1 MAIYK
6 QTLNKVRAVD
16 DKRCYNICNMIK
28 DVKVFEE
35 FEREEI
41 KKEKPGYFK
50 SLRIFEA
57 LWNEGVSLGVLPLKD
72 PLEDIETD
80 IRIARI
86 LNSQNV

>member
-1 MAIYK
+1 M
-6 QTLNKVRAVD
+6 
-16 DKRCYNICNMIK
+16 
-28 DVKVFEE
+28 VKNTKIIEE

-41 KKEKPGYFK
+41 KKEKSDYLK

-57 LWNEGVSLGVLPLKD
+57 LWNEGKSLGVLPLKN

>member
-1 MAIYK
+1 
-6 QTLNKVRAVD
+6 
-16 DKRCYNICNMIK
+16 MIK
-28 DVKVFEE
+28 NPEILRRFEK
-35 FEREEI
+35 EELRKQKI
-41 KKEKPGYFK
+41 DYFQ

-57 LWNEGVSLGVLPLKD
+57 LWNEGVTLGVLPLKD

>member
-1 MAIYK
+1 MVK
-6 QTLNKVRAVD
+6 NTKVL
-16 DKRCYNICNMIK
+16 DK
-28 DVKVFEE
+28 

-41 KKEKPGYFK
+41 KKEKNDYLK

-57 LWNEGVSLGVLPLKD
+57 LWNEGVSLRILPLKN

-80 IRIARI
+80 IKIARI

>member
-1 MAIYK
+1 M
-6 QTLNKVRAVD
+6 
-16 DKRCYNICNMIK
+16 
-28 DVKVFEE
+28 VKNTKILED

-41 KKEKPGYFK
+41 KKEKSDYLK

-57 LWNEGVSLGVLPLKD
+57 LWNEGKSLGVLPLKN

>member
-1 MAIYK
+1 M
-6 QTLNKVRAVD
+6 
-16 DKRCYNICNMIK
+16 
-28 DVKVFEE
+28 VKNTKILEE

-41 KKEKPGYFK
+41 KKEKSDYLK

-57 LWNEGVSLGVLPLKD
+57 LWNEGKSLGVLPLKN